1 MTIPNMRSWSTP
13 GIAGLSAPTM
23 FRLFLC
29 WGCLDLFFRWYF
41 LDFTMV
47 KTMSF
52 TTVWE
57 ISFVFFL
64 AWNKQHPGL
73 VNVGPIQSFPK
84 RSVFLVAGNV
94 RWGARSS
101 HWWLRMG
108 DSGLSKDNKS
118 RKTCHFFPAA
128 LKMGRRDVGK
138 FQFHCVLTR
147 RTFQELPLPRLLA
160 AHIRSGA
167 LSREAAVSITELTQ
181 ASRNFMKLEPSP
193 WRIPGSNSRKKQEA
207 VFFQDVIKT
216 LKRNCQVS
224 TSSMQ
229 STAWKSMILLMADIL
244 HHLGSI

>member
-13 GIAGLSAPTM
+13 GIARLSAPTM

-41 LDFTMV
+41 MDFTMV

-57 ISFVFFL
+57 ISLVFFL

-73 VNVGPIQSFPK
+73 VNVGSIQSFPT

-108 DSGLSKDNKS
+108 DSGLSKDNKCFS
-118 RKTCHFFPAA
+118 RL

-138 FQFHCVLTR
+138 LQFHCVLTR
-147 RTFQELPLPRLLA
+147 RTFIKQQ
-160 AHIRSGA
+160 
-167 LSREAAVSITELTQ
+167 Q
-181 ASRNFMKLEPSP
+181 ASRNFVKLEPSP
-193 WRIPGSNSRKKQEA
+193 WRILGSNSRKKQEA
-207 VFFQDVIKT
+207 VFFRMWSRRWREIAKSPQVPCKAQHGKLRLMMWSRASRAALRSKMWEMVVKSNGESWVISKK
-216 LKRNCQVS
+216 LRLVGE
-224 TSSMQ
+224 
-229 STAWKSMILLMADIL
+229 IF
-244 HHLGSI
+244 